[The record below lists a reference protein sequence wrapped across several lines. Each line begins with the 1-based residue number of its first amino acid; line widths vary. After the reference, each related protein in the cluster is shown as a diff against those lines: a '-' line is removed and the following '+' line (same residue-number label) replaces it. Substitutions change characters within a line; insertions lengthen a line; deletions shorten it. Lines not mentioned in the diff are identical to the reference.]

1 MNTQQTIRDL
11 QSIAKQ
17 LRSQPDRNGK
27 LETAVTNIYC
37 AVAMINDWESQQQQ
51 PSGYLHPTEGWVSS
65 DWPS

>member
-17 LRSQPDRNGK
+17 LRNQPDRNGK

-37 AVAMINDWESQQQQ
+37 AVAMINDWEAQPQQ
-51 PSGYLHPTEGWVSS
+51 PADDS
-65 DWPS
+65 DLAEMLGFMPQD

>member
-37 AVAMINDWESQQQQ
+37 AVAMLNDWESQQQPADDFDLAAMLGFMPQ
-51 PSGYLHPTEGWVSS
+51 
-65 DWPS
+65 D